1 MPVTKLIEEIANSD
15 KPLVASHLTD
25 LSQITAT
32 DMAIF
37 KRAWTTIATERR
49 RQIMTRLGDLS
60 KDNVE
65 LNFDLVF
72 RHALADS
79 DTQVRISAI
88 EGLWENEDPSMIQT
102 FIKIMENDT
111 SNEVQASAASALGKF
126 AAMVECGEI
135 RESYRTTLGRALL
148 NKFNDTNVP
157 VEVRRR
163 ALESAAPLSLPAVR
177 ESIKTAYDSRDE
189 RLVIS
194 AVYAMGKTCDDSWLP
209 VLYKEMANADA
220 EIRYEAANAC
230 GEIGLEASVSHL
242 LEHIH
247 DTDIEVRMAVIQA
260 LGKIGG
266 IEAKKALQRLANDQN
281 QAITEAVENAL
292 SQIEIMEDMTLME
305 MDTRGEIDDRRN

>member
-1 MPVTKLIEEIANSD
+1 MTITKLIEEIANSD
-15 KPLVASHLTD
+15 KPLVSTHLTD

-37 KRAWTTIATERR
+37 KRTWTTINTERR
-49 RQIMTRLGDLS
+49 RQITARLGELV

-65 LNFDLVF
+65 LNFDLIF

-79 DTQVRISAI
+79 DTQIRISAI

-102 FIKIMENDT
+102 FVKIMDIDT

-126 AAMVECGEI
+126 AAMVECGKI
-135 RESYRTTLGRALL
+135 RESYKTALGRALL
-148 NKFNDTNVP
+148 NRFNDMRVP

-163 ALESAAPLSLPAVR
+163 ALESVAPLSLPAVR
-177 ESIKTAYDSRDE
+177 ESIKKAYDSRDE
-189 RLVIS
+189 RFVIS
-194 AVYAMGKTCDDSWLP
+194 AVYSMGKTCDDSWLP
-209 VLYKEMANADA
+209 ILYKEMSNADA

-247 DTDIEVRMAVIQA
+247 DTDIEVRVAVIQS

-266 IEAKKALQRLANDQN
+266 IEAKKELQRLADDQN
-281 QAITEAVENAL
+281 PAIREAVENAL
-292 SQIEIMEDMTLME
+292 SQIEIMEDMTLIE